1 MFVCFFTIP
10 VIGCTP
16 FTSQSRRYCILVEDI
31 GILVKGIVYLFL
43 YKPSN
48 WLHQV
53 KVELNCAESI
63 SSIHFFFS
71 FDRLLNRKHK
81 RLQSHVLVLALNAP
95 IANDW
100 SSLWNIVKNI
110 LPLVIVISCKFAV
123 KFCNI
128 LHFVSF
134 WQHFSG
140 CNVRF

>member
-1 MFVCFFTIP
+1 MFVYKSKQE
-10 VIGCTP
+10 VLYIG
-16 FTSQSRRYCILVEDI
+16 RRYWYIGKRYCIFVSLI
-31 GILVKGIVYLFL
+31 L

-48 WLHQV
+48 WLHSPFQV
-53 KVELNCAESI
+53 KAELNCAESI
-63 SSIHFFFS
+63 SSIDFFFA
-71 FDRLLNRKHK
+71 FERLLNRKHK